1 MCLEF
6 QNENNQLKAE
16 NKYLRDVLEGN
27 ITEIKRDITDLRIHQ
42 GLIDQELE
50 EAQIAI
56 TGKKLESSSSV

>member
-50 EAQIAI
+50 EAQTAI
-56 TGKKLESSSSV
+56 TGKKLDSSSSV